1 MHRKCW
7 CRVLKSEQIMNTTSV
22 AGININHSPP
32 AFTGQLN
39 RYLLKGFL
47 RTAIRNEHK
56 TAIKKLRSPG
66 DMKLS

>member
-1 MHRKCW
+1 
-7 CRVLKSEQIMNTTSV
+7 MNTTSV

-32 AFTGQLN
+32 AFNGQLN
-39 RYLLKGFL
+39 TYLLKGFL